1 MASSLS
7 LFSYEYARKPDIR
20 MPLPPAK
27 LLPNPLNYVR
37 PQVLNKQIQSL
48 QKSLPNE
55 KLYPEGHPLK
65 I

>member
-1 MASSLS
+1 
-7 LFSYEYARKPDIR
+7 

-48 QKSLPNE
+48 QKSLPNG